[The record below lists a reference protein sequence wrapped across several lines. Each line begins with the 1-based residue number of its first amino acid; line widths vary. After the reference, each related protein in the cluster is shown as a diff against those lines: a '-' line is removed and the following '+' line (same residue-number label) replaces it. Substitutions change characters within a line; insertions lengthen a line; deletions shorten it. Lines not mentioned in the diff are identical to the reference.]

1 MNLEINFADNM
12 YIRKKDIMEDSVT
25 LKIKGKYKLRKTH
38 HSLYLSS
45 CSIILQ
51 FS

>member
-1 MNLEINFADNM
+1 MILEINFGDNM

-25 LKIKGKYKLRKTH
+25 LKIKEKYKLRKIH
-38 HSLYLSS
+38 HSLFLSS
-45 CSIILQ
+45 CSTIPQ